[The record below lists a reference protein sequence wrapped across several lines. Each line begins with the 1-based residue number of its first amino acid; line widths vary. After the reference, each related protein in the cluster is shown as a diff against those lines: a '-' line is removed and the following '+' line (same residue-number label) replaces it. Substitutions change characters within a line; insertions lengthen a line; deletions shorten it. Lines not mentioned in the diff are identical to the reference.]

1 MDRLYT
7 EEERQNANAASPV
20 LLADVW
26 SVVLR
31 EDKAVDGLLINDGQ
45 VVGISMSN

>member
-20 LLADVW
+20 ILADIW
-26 SVVLR
+26 SAVLQA
-31 EDKAVDGLLINDGQ
+31 DKMVDGLLINDGQ
-45 VVGISMSN
+45 VIGISMNN